1 MSDTT
6 AREVHLRSRPDGW
19 PTVDNFEL
27 VEAPVPEL
35 AGDHVRVRNT
45 FLSVDPYMRG
55 RMNNARSYA
64 EPFAL
69 GEVMYGGAV
78 GVVEE
83 SNSPKLAVGDTVA
96 HQHGWREVALGP
108 ARSFAKIDTALA
120 PASAFLGVL
129 GMPGLTAY
137 VGLLDVAAMAPGD
150 TVFVSGAAGAV
161 GSMVGQIAKL
171 RAAKRVI
178 GSAGSAEKVAYLR
191 DELGF
196 DAAFNYKDGPV
207 AGQLA
212 AAAPEGIDVFFD
224 NVGADHLDAALGAI
238 NLHGRMALCGAIA
251 MYNATGPAP
260 GPSNLF
266 TLVGKRV
273 SMRGF
278 IVSDHSDRHPAF
290 IAEVSSWLRDGRLS
304 FRETF
309 VDGIENM
316 PEAFIGLLRGDNTG
330 KMVVRLG

>member
-1 MSDTT
+1 VSG
-6 AREVHLRSRPDGW
+6 AREIHLVSRPDGW
-19 PTVDNFEL
+19 PTPDNFAI
-27 VEAPVPEL
+27 VEAAVPEL
-35 AGDHVRVRNT
+35 GDDEVRVRNT

-55 RMNNARSYA
+55 RMNAARSYA
-64 EPFAL
+64 EPFEV
-69 GEVMYGGAV
+69 GEVMYGGAA
-78 GVVEE
+78 GIVEE
-83 SNSPKLAVGDTVA
+83 SRSDRLAEGDTVA
-96 HQHGWREVALGP
+96 HQHGWREVAVGP
-108 ARSFAKIDTALA
+108 ARSFAKIDPAVA
-120 PASAFLGVL
+120 PPSAHLGVL

-137 VGLLDVAAMAPGD
+137 VGLLDIAAMLPGD

-178 GSAGSAEKVAYLR
+178 GSAGSAEKVAYLT

-207 AGQLA
+207 AEQLA
-212 AAAPEGIDVFFD
+212 AAAPDGIDVFFD

-238 NLHGRMALCGAIA
+238 NLHGRIALCGAIA
-251 MYNATGPAP
+251 VYNATGPAP

-278 IVSDHSDRHPAF
+278 IVSDHGARRDAF
-290 IAEVSSWLRDGRLS
+290 VAEVSSWLRDGRLS
-304 FRETF
+304 YRETF

-316 PEAFIGLLRGDNTG
+316 PDAFIGLLRGDNTG
-330 KMVVRLG
+330 KMIVRLAG